1 MNNET
6 VTTTVEK
13 TTTEIKKEKT
23 IDASLFLL
31 FAEFLGYTSP
41 IVDWAEKVCK
51 GEKVPEYQKNIIKID
66 AQGVFNQ
73 MLKEN
78 LTKEDLRG
86 WFDELYD
93 LLLKKYVSNNDLPF

>member
-6 VTTTVEK
+6 STTVEN
-13 TTTEIKKEKT
+13 TTTEIKIEKT
-23 IDASLFLL
+23 INAPLFLL

-51 GEKVPEYQKNIIKID
+51 GEKVPEYQKNIIKVD
-66 AQGVFNQ
+66 AQGIFNQ

-93 LLLKKYVSNNDLPF
+93 LLLKKYVSNDDLPF